1 MRLAPW
7 LVVILLV
14 APAIQGCEGRREAP
28 PDVAQAFSTLVI
40 SLDPNTPG
48 ASLVSLREFSSRHA
62 GYSIASDVDKVIASW
77 RGKLEPAYLR
87 GRDLVREG
95 KFEQAEAVLKDLA
108 LVPDEKAGRLSREFL
123 AFEYPQLKATRLLQ
137 KGDSAGAEAVLRK
150 MTQTELS
157 EDQMAATQRLLD
169 AASIAGTGAM
179 MTRTTAMKSAARA
192 LHVFLLSSYMDNGQY
207 PAALTLDSPELA
219 SLRDGGS
226 LGDVV
231 ASIDDYRATR
241 DTFSLILVGKDP
253 RQRIR
258 VTQTGI
264 EDLSPQ
270 RQP

>member
-14 APAIQGCEGRREAP
+14 APAIQGCEGRRETP

-62 GYSIASDVDKVIASW
+62 GYSIASDVDKEIASW

-137 KGDSAGAEAVLRK
+137 KGDSAGAEAVLRG

-169 AASIAGTGAM
+169 AASIAGAGAV
-179 MTRTTAMKSAARA
+179 MTRTTAMQSAARA
-192 LHVFLLSSYMDNGQY
+192 LHVLLLSSYMDNGQY

-219 SLRDGGS
+219 PLRDGGS
-226 LGDVV
+226 LGVV
-231 ASIDDYRATR
+231 ASIDDYRATQ
-241 DTFSLILVGKDP
+241 DTFSLILTGKDP